1 VNRDGRICGNAEHVN
16 FQVKIGG
23 SDRSPELI
31 TQANPATA
39 QNNSLK
45 EVLGVM
51 RVAFSVPVTIN
62 VGFPLM
68 SYAWKLNE
76 PE

>member
-1 VNRDGRICGNAEHVN
+1 MDASAGNTEQVN

-23 SDRSPELI
+23 SDSSPELN
-31 TQANPATA
+31 TQAKPATA
-39 QNNSLK
+39 QNNSLN

-51 RVAFSVPVTIN
+51 RVAFSPPVIIS

-68 SYAWKLNE
+68 SYA
-76 PE
+76 

>member
-1 VNRDGRICGNAEHVN
+1 VNRDERICGNTEHVN

-23 SDRSPELI
+23 SDNSPELN
-31 TQANPATA
+31 TQAKSATA

-51 RVAFSVPVTIN
+51 RVAFSPPVIIS

-68 SYAWKLNE
+68 SYAWKLNV
-76 PE
+76 PV